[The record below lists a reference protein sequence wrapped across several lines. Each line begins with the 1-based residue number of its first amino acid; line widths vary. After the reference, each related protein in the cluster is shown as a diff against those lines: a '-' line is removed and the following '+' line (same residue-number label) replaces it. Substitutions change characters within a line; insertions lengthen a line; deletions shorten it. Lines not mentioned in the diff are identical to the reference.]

1 MPGKRCAHLTKGSAM
16 IRTAT
21 TFILAILLSGI
32 ALAEDAVRIV
42 MSTSEGDIEI
52 DLYVDKAPITSGNF
66 LQLVDSGLM
75 DGGSFYRVVS
85 YENDKGS
92 PKIEVI
98 QGGRGDALE
107 GEIDAID
114 HETTEQ
120 SGIRHTDGVISMARG
135 GVGTATSEF
144 FIVIGDQP
152 GLDYGEV
159 RNPDKQ
165 GFAAF
170 GKVVNGM
177 DVVRKIQGLQAD
189 GPSDS
194 DYTRGQILTDPVA
207 ISSVRRVE

>member
-1 MPGKRCAHLTKGSAM
+1 M
-16 IRTAT
+16 IMRTFFT
-21 TFILAILLSGI
+21 LMVILVGTQAI
-32 ALAEDAVRIV
+32 ADEDTVRV
-42 MSTSEGDIEI
+42 LMSTGQGDIEI
-52 DLYVDKAPITSGNF
+52 DLYVDKAPITAGNF
-66 LQLVDSGLM
+66 LMLVDSGLI

-98 QGGRGDALE
+98 QGGRGDAME

-120 SGIRHTDGVISMARG
+120 TGILHTDGVISMARG

-159 RNPDKQ
+159 RNPDEQ

-170 GKVVNGM
+170 GMVVSGM
-177 DVVRKIQGLQAD
+177 DVVRKIQSLPAG
-189 GPSDS
+189 GPTES
-194 DYTRGQILTDPVA
+194 DYTKGQILTEPVT
-207 ISSVRRVE
+207 ISSVRRAE

>member
-1 MPGKRCAHLTKGSAM
+1 M
-16 IRTAT
+16 IMRTFFT
-21 TFILAILLSGI
+21 LMVILVGTQAI
-32 ALAEDAVRIV
+32 ADEDTVRV
-42 MSTSEGDIEI
+42 LMSTGQGDIEI
-52 DLYVDKAPITSGNF
+52 DLYVDKAPITVGNF
-66 LQLVDSGLM
+66 LMLVDSGLI

-98 QGGRGDALE
+98 QGGRGDAME

-120 SGIRHTDGVISMARG
+120 TGILHTDGVISMARG

-159 RNPDKQ
+159 RNPDEQ

-170 GKVVNGM
+170 GMVVSGM
-177 DVVRKIQGLQAD
+177 DVVRKIQSLPAG
-189 GPSDS
+189 GPTES
-194 DYTRGQILTDPVA
+194 DYTKGQILTEPVT
-207 ISSVRRVE
+207 ISSVRRAE

>member
-1 MPGKRCAHLTKGSAM
+1 M
-16 IRTAT
+16 IRTTA
-21 TFILAILLSGI
+21 FILAIFLGTVAI
-32 ALAEDAVRIV
+32 ADDAVRIV
-42 MSTSEGDIEI
+42 MSTNQGDIEV
-52 DLYVDKAPITSGNF
+52 DLYIDKAPITAGNF
-66 LQLVDSGLM
+66 LKLVDSGHM

-98 QGGRGDALE
+98 QGGRGDAME
-107 GEIDAID
+107 GEIEAID

-120 SGIRHTDGVISMARG
+120 TGILHTDGVISMARG

-159 RNPDKQ
+159 RNPDEL

-170 GKVVNGM
+170 GMVVSGM
-177 DVVRKIQGLQAD
+177 DVVRKIQGLPAD
-189 GPSDS
+189 GPTES
-194 DYTRGQILTDPVA
+194 DYTRGQILTEPLA
-207 ISSVRRVE
+207 ISSMRRADQ

>member
-1 MPGKRCAHLTKGSAM
+1 M
-16 IRTAT
+16 IRAT
-21 TFILAILLSGI
+21 TFLV
-32 ALAEDAVRIV
+32 ALFLGTAAFAADGVRVV
-42 MSTSEGDIEI
+42 MSTSQGDIAI
-52 DLYVDKAPITSGNF
+52 DLYTDKAPITAGNF
-66 LQLVDSGLM
+66 LMLVDEGLL

-85 YENDKGS
+85 YENDRGS

-120 SGIRHTDGVISMARG
+120 TGILHTDGAISMARG

-152 GLDYGEV
+152 GLDNGQP
-159 RNPDKQ
+159 RNEDMQ

-170 GKVVNGM
+170 GMVVSGM
-177 DVVRKIQGLQAD
+177 DVVRKIQGLPAD
-189 GPSDS
+189 GPTDS
-194 DYTRGQILTDPVA
+194 DYTKGQILTEPVT
-207 ISSVRRVE
+207 ISSVRRAE